1 MSKKCVEQRLFML
14 LEGLSVKQ
22 LSDNIQKKK
31 PPLFLVVA
39 RTLMGHYIHPVYF
52 PAKST
57 PTLYC
62 KFFVYLSI
70 RMFCAKE
77 RDGNRETFN
86 FDNCCPIQTCT
97 SVPYPRTKKAYIF
110 KLQVLFYKTIFG
122 TTFISDGNDGKN
134 PNLNLENWATL
145 GRKWVFCKCRWAQTQ
160 ALIFLPRASIP
171 MIRIFQCNSNLK

>member
-70 RMFCAKE
+70 QMFCAKE
-77 RDGNRETFN
+77 RNGNWNQRTFN
-86 FDNCCPIQTCT
+86 FDNCPIQISI
-97 SVPYPRTKKAYIF
+97 SVPYPRTEQVYIL
-110 KLQVLFYKTIFG
+110 KLQVLFYNKIVG
-122 TTFISDGNDGKN
+122 TTYFHKNDGNDGKIQ
-134 PNLNLENWATL
+134 
-145 GRKWVFCKCRWAQTQ
+145 KH
-160 ALIFLPRASIP
+160 
-171 MIRIFQCNSNLK
+171 